1 MRGKANIE
9 RERAAAERAAAH
21 LVAAVVAKAPRTLV
35 WDGDTHTPG
44 SFTALI
50 PRLLDVLPG
59 LHLCAFALEESIEGR
74 QAAWLPL
81 LRARPEAGAPSALT
95 FVAVPLPETA
105 SDDRNSASV
114 EDKYVHLGLCALEA
128 TGAVDVFCTLSPRR
142 RRARRRRCASTPHA
156 RRRVD
161 TLRGAGMGGG
171 DTVLLEA
178 RAALGAEG
186 TKTRF
191 CVAPARRWKHLTEA
205 PPAAGAPLCMED
217 SFLGTVPGVV
227 LLEVD

>member
-128 TGAVDVFCTLSPRR
+128 TGAVDVFC
-142 RRARRRRCASTPHA
+142 
-156 RRRVD
+156 
-161 TLRGAGMGGG
+161 MGGG